1 MRFGFVCILHPF
13 SILNVIAQDKNM
25 IIEFLGMKDGC
36 PNTPKMWH
44 ALQKA
49 MQELRWS
56 VPVDSLDVT
65 NLSEVKDLRAGYGA
79 PTILVNGK
87 DLFDASLPKTFD
99 PACRYYVGGVPGRK
113 QIVDR
118 LKALK
123 R

>member
-1 MRFGFVCILHPF
+1 M
-13 SILNVIAQDKNM
+13 K
-25 IIEFLGMKDGC
+25 IEFLGMKDGC
-36 PNTPKMWH
+36 PNTPKMWN

-56 VPVDSLDVT
+56 IPVDSLDLL
-65 NLSEVKDLRAGYGA
+65 NLSEVKDLRAGYGS

-87 DLFDASLPKTFD
+87 DLFDASLPTTVD
-99 PACRYYVGGVPGRK
+99 AACRFYRGGVPGKR
-113 QIVDR
+113 QIVEK